1 MLTPPEWFRG
11 FFLGQ
16 WRKWWQDELEYID
29 TGVEEHGIRDT
40 TRGPGEERGEGME
53 PRGGGERERERG
65 CVCIS
70 SIRLMEISDV

>member
-1 MLTPPEWFRG
+1 M
-11 FFLGQ
+11 
-16 WRKWWQDELEYID
+16 EYID